1 MNPETLKSI
10 QSAQAA
16 VTRLI
21 ATCQKVGPLYQMK
34 PKTVAHVSRTSKW
47 LLNAL
52 KALDRELDLGIRNQ
66 S

>member
-1 MNPETLKSI
+1 MNPETLETI

-16 VTRLI
+16 VTRLV
-21 ATCQKVGPLYQMK
+21 ATCHKAGPLYPLK

-52 KALDRELDLGIRNQ
+52 RALDRELDLGIRNPA
-66 S
+66 